1 MKAEG
6 PPKILRALVNIV
18 VAGLL
23 MLQPSPGKLA
33 GSCVSAVALLSI
45 GAVSTAL
52 LALAVFTAW
61 AFCHGHSHGMI
72 HGHGVAGAAG
82 QGGPLCD
89 VHHRAEPGAA
99 ALLLPL
105 ALPQIRRK
113 VSAQQPR
120 TRPPL
125 GCTIMIDRR
134 PCCCSSQYLGLCGH
148 LILSAYAAAI
158 NDDVG

>member
-18 VAGLL
+18 VAALL

-33 GSCVSAVALLSI
+33 GSCVAAVALLSI
-45 GAVSTAL
+45 GAVST
-52 LALAVFTAW
+52 TACLHW
-61 AFCHGHSHGMI
+61 LFSHGHGAFTWYSY
-72 HGHGVAGAAG
+72 GVAGAAG

-113 VSAQQPR
+113 VSAHNNPAPARPSPGRVTIVIINLIINFDQQF
-120 TRPPL
+120 
-125 GCTIMIDRR
+125 
-134 PCCCSSQYLGLCGH
+134 GH
-148 LILSAYAAAI
+148 
-158 NDDVG
+158 